1 MRTRQTLTLA
11 SALMGAAMLAG
22 CGDSGTTPT
31 VTDAG
36 NGPMDTGTAMDTGP
50 RGHGPRGH
58 GPRGHGPRGYG
69 PRGHGPRRV
78 YGGRD
83 PLRRRLCQHADRRH
97 PLRHLRNP
105 LSDL

>member
-36 NGPMDTGTAMDTGP
+36 GL
-50 RGHGPRGH
+50 
-58 GPRGHGPRGYG
+58 
-69 PRGHGPRRV
+69 
-78 YGGRD
+78 
-83 PLRRRLCQHADRRH
+83 PLM
-97 PLRHLRNP
+97 
-105 LSDL
+105 LSAAG

>member
-36 NGPMDTGTAMDTGP
+36 NGPMDTGPADTGP
-50 RGHGPRGH
+50 ADTGPADT
-58 GPRGHGPRGYG
+58 GPAEHSTAQVPIA
-69 PRGHGPRRV
+69 HT
-78 YGGRD
+78 
-83 PLRRRLCQHADRRH
+83 
-97 PLRHLRNP
+97 
-105 LSDL
+105 